1 MIKYKLTVIEIETNK
16 VVYENG
22 FYTWGGV
29 VEEQR
34 DWPTDHYTFLL
45 QEFETVKQAA

>member
-1 MIKYKLTVIEIETNK
+1 MIKYNLTVIEIATDET
-16 VVYENG
+16 VYENG

-34 DWPTDHYTFLL
+34 DWPTDLYRFELE
-45 QEFETVKQAA
+45 EFEMARRAA

>member
-16 VVYENG
+16 TVYENG

-29 VEEQR
+29 IEEQR
-34 DWPTDHYTFLL
+34 DWPTDQYSFLL
-45 QEFETVKQAA
+45 QEFEIEREAA

>member
-1 MIKYKLTVIEIETNK
+1 MIKYNLSVIEIATDK

-34 DWPTDHYTFLL
+34 DWPTELYRFELE
-45 QEFETVKQAA
+45 EFELARRAA

>member
-1 MIKYKLTVIEIETNK
+1 MIKYNLTVIEIETDEI
-16 VVYENG
+16 VYENG

-34 DWPTDHYTFLL
+34 DWDTNFYRFELE
-45 QEFETVKQAA
+45 EFELARRAA

>member
-1 MIKYKLTVIEIETNK
+1 MIKYNLTVIEIATDK

-34 DWPTDHYTFLL
+34 DWDTDLYSFLL
-45 QEFETVKQAA
+45 EEFELERRVA

>member
-1 MIKYKLTVIEIETNK
+1 MIKYNLTVIEIETDK
-16 VVYENG
+16 TVYENG

-34 DWPTDHYTFLL
+34 DWPTDLYRFELE
-45 QEFETVKQAA
+45 EFEMARRAA